1 MLNIYNNFFF
11 YVVVILL
18 TGYMKERQKMEDL
31 DNNNPTRLA
40 SSGFCENKG
49 LGGGCSVSRARKT
62 WSREMLLKVML
73 HGSIRNDDFYRNT
86 ALQCWNNVVTIRNNV
101 ATMLQRCAALK
112 IVVANRLL

>member
-31 DNNNPTRLA
+31 DNNNLNQAVVQRF
-40 SSGFCENKG
+40 FCENKG
-49 LGGGCSVSRARKT
+49 LGGGCSVSRARET

-73 HGSIRNDDFYRNT
+73 HGSIRNDDF
-86 ALQCWNNVVTIRNNV
+86 
-101 ATMLQRCAALK
+101 
-112 IVVANRLL
+112 